1 MTSKD
6 KRTARV
12 VGVLFLVA
20 MVASLAGGVLIASVL
35 DVPDYLT
42 AVVEREAQVLAGVVL
57 ELVNATAVI
66 GIAVL
71 LFPVLKRFSEALA
84 LGYVALRVIEVAIAV
99 AAVVSPLALI
109 ALSRTYATAAPADA
123 AALPLLGVGFLTV
136 RAYLVGQL
144 LGIFFSLA
152 ALILYYLLYRTRLV
166 PRFLSVWGLIA
177 VAAVFSWNVLE
188 LLGMHVSAGMVFGLP
203 IILNEI
209 VLGIW
214 LIVKGFN
221 PSAAVDDAAAAELA
235 RA

>member
-35 DVPDYLT
+35 DVPDYFT

-109 ALSRTYATAAPADA
+109 ALSRTYATAAPVDA

-214 LIVKGFN
+214 LIVKGFD

>member
-35 DVPDYLT
+35 DVPDYFT

>member
-35 DVPDYLT
+35 DVPDYFT

-57 ELVNATAVI
+57 ELVNATAVV

>member
-35 DVPDYLT
+35 DVPDYFT
-42 AVVEREAQVLAGVVL
+42 AVVEREAQVLAGAVL

>member
-35 DVPDYLT
+35 DVPDYFT

-84 LGYVALRVIEVAIAV
+84 LGYVALRVIEIAIAV